1 MTAKCIKADPLQWLM
16 VGEEY
21 ECKEIGSNVIIEG
34 AGMAVSKEQFAEMFK
49 KRIKTNMNKQHHP
62 PEEYR
67 RAWRNLIIIIV
78 VIALAMW
85 LTSCKSVQYVPV
97 PEYHNDT
104 TYITKQ
110 QRDSIY
116 LHDSISVKEKGD
128 TVLIEKWRTKY
139 VERMRIDTLF
149 FHNVDSVAVPYP
161 VPATLSRWQQ
171 FCCDYGKLMI
181 GATAAMLLAL
191 IFVIV
196 RRIRSPTL

>member
-1 MTAKCIKADPLQWLM
+1 MCERQNL
-16 VGEEY
+16 
-21 ECKEIGSNVIIEG
+21 S
-34 AGMAVSKEQFAEMFK
+34 
-49 KRIKTNMNKQHHP
+49 

-67 RAWRNLIIIIV
+67 KAWRNLIIIIV
-78 VIALAMW
+78 AIAVAMW
-85 LTSCKSVQYVPV
+85 LTSCRTVQYVHV

-139 VERMRIDTLF
+139 VERMRTDTLYL
-149 FHNVDSVAVPYP
+149 HKSDSVAVPYP

-171 FCCDYGKLMI
+171 FCCDYGKI
-181 GATAAMLLAL
+181 MLGMSVAL
-191 IFVIV
+191 IFLAAGIII